1 MTRKRSKYNITS
13 AEIRTLLLNRHRSSR
28 QERLEKYLQTGRAIR
43 IIPDSD
49 SSLLSDFRS
58 DSLSDDD
65 GENLEYRPKRRK
77 FVFDR
82 TFLFIELGLILLLGF
97 IVVSTFTS
105 FSVINRESIQAL
117 EQPILTP
124 TPLVR
129 AVVLPSGHTPP
140 TSPGG
145 ARPNDAEIPE
155 HLRPLVQTYS
165 SIPIPTPAH
174 EHATR
179 IQIPAINI
187 DAPIVQG
194 TEWEQL
200 KKGVGQV
207 IGTANPGKKGNI
219 VLSAHNDIFGELFR
233 HLDKLQPGDRF
244 TVYSNLRFYTYEIT
258 GWEVVEPTRVEV
270 MAPTPNP
277 TATLIS
283 CYPYLID
290 NMRIVVKAELVEG

>member
-1 MTRKRSKYNITS
+1 
-13 AEIRTLLLNRHRSSR
+13 
-28 QERLEKYLQTGRAIR
+28 LEKYLQTGRAIR

>member
-1 MTRKRSKYNITS
+1 MTRKRAKQNFTA
-13 AEIRTLLLNRHRSSR
+13 AELRKLLLEKHRHSR
-28 QERLEKYLQTGRAIR
+28 QERLEKYYQTGRAIR
-43 IIPDSD
+43 LVPDSD
-49 SSLLSDFRS
+49 SSVLSDFHS
-58 DSLSDDD
+58 GNTSNNDQ
-65 GENLEYRPKRRK
+65 EYLEVRPKRRK

-82 TFLFIELGLILLLGF
+82 TFLFIEIGLIILLSF
-97 IVVSTFTS
+97 IVISTVTS
-105 FSVINRESIQAL
+105 FRVINRESIQAL

-124 TPLVR
+124 TALVR

-145 ARPNDAEIPE
+145 ARPNNAEIPE

-165 SIPIPTPAH
+165 DIPIPTPAH

-179 IQIPAINI
+179 IQIPSISI

-194 TEWEQL
+194 TGWEQL

-207 IGTANPGKKGNI
+207 IGTANPGKKGNM

-244 TVYSNLRFYTYEIT
+244 TVYSNLRSYTYEIT

-270 MAPTPNP
+270 MAPTPNQ

-290 NMRIVVKAELVEG
+290 NMRIVVKAELSEN